1 MKAAVITLGC
11 KVNDVESGSLIRGL
25 EELGYEVARELTPAD
40 LYVINTCAVTAEA
53 ERKSRQT
60 VGKALKN
67 NPSAR
72 VIVCGCA
79 AEKNAA
85 AFLEKSE
92 NVVAAVGAQRKNRVL
107 EIVKADFADGFCG
120 NQLCGAEGKYE
131 EMLLPKCLKTR
142 NFVKIQ
148 DGCDRFCS
156 YCVIP
161 YLRGR
166 SRSRSVSSA
175 SAEILQS
182 AAMETV
188 VTGIDISAYR
198 DGEGKDLA
206 DLMLAVKD
214 AQTRIRLGSM
224 EVSLITERF
233 LSALGQVRNFAPQFH
248 LSLQSGSDKV
258 LKSMNRHYTRQEYL
272 DKCEMIYK
280 AFPNAAITTDIIV
293 GFPTETEE
301 DFEDSVRI
309 VREAGFAQIH
319 AFPYSPREGTN
330 AYRKYKELPFA
341 VKKER
346 VDRLLLVGAAEKER
360 YLQNHVGK
368 ELTVVPENCIDGYTE
383 GYSENYIRVYVN
395 GETEKRPVKVRVL
408 SLFKDGVKAERL

>member
-120 NQLCGAEGKYE
+120 NQLSGAEGKYE

-148 DGCDRFCS
+148 DGCDRCCS

-301 DFEDSVRI
+301 DFEDSVRN
-309 VREAGFAQIH
+309 VRAAGFAQIH

>member
-25 EELGYEVARELTPAD
+25 EELGYEVARELTPAE

-368 ELTVVPENCIDGYTE
+368 ELTVVPEHCIDGYTE

>member
-25 EELGYEVARELTPAD
+25 EELGYEVARELTPAE

-166 SRSRSVSSA
+166 SRSRSVLSA

-368 ELTVVPENCIDGYTE
+368 ELTVVPEHCIDGYTE